1 MEAREEGMIP
11 ICVSDGVSRELG
23 PRGSPHSSSSSSSSA
38 YVADSIIIVARSCSS
53 EDDDD
58 EHGIG
63 KEREREKWRE
73 KEVQ

>member
-1 MEAREEGMIP
+1 MIP

-23 PRGSPHSSSSSSSSA
+23 PRGSPASSSSSSSSSA
-38 YVADSIIIVARSCSS
+38 CVADSIIIVARSCSS

-63 KEREREKWRE
+63 KEKKREKWRE

>member
-1 MEAREEGMIP
+1 MIP

-23 PRGSPHSSSSSSSSA
+23 PRRSPASSSSSSSSA
-38 YVADSIIIVARSCSS
+38 CVADSIIIVARSCSS
-53 EDDDD
+53 EDDDA

-63 KEREREKWRE
+63 KKREREKWRE